1 MNKMKKNN
9 FIKGM
14 LVFAL
19 CFAFCSTGKAQDWKS
34 ILSGVANAI
43 TEGKGSDLASWSIEG
58 TWNYTGPDCKFTSD
72 NLLAKAGGE
81 VASKKVEEKMTGIL
95 EKLGFT
101 EGCSYTFNSDGTYT
115 STVKGRT
122 TSGTYTY
129 DSETKELQLKTKLE
143 LKFNAIVSQNVLAP
157 KKMSLLFKADKVM
170 SLMQTIGSALSSN
183 SSNSVVSTANSLL
196 DEYDG
201 LQLGFALEKQ

>member
-1 MNKMKKNN
+1 MNRNV
-9 FIKGM
+9 IVKGAL
-14 LVFAL
+14 LVAL
-19 CFAFCSTGKAQDWKS
+19 CFAFCGMAQAQDWKS

-43 TEGKGSDLASWSIEG
+43 TDGKAGAAAFSIEG
-58 TWNYTGPDCKFTSD
+58 SWRYASPDCKFTSD

-81 VASKKVEEKMTGIL
+81 VASKKVEEKMTDIL
-95 EKLGFT
+95 DKLGFT
-101 EGCSYTFNSDGTYT
+101 EGCTYTFNEDGTYT

-129 DSETKELQLKTKLE
+129 DSETNELQLKTKLG
-143 LKFNAIVSQNVLAP
+143 LKFNATVSHNVLEP

-170 SLMQTIGSALSSN
+170 SLIQTIGGALGSN
-183 SSNSVVSTANSLL
+183 SSNSVLSTASSLL
-196 DEYDG
+196 NEYDG

>member
-1 MNKMKKNN
+1 MKTRNAMKWVWM
-9 FIKGM
+9 F
-14 LVFAL
+14 VL
-19 CFAFCSTGKAQDWKS
+19 CVGFCNTGKAQDWKS
-34 ILSGVANAI
+34 ILSGVVSAV
-43 TEGKGSDLASWSIEG
+43 TDGKSGDLTSWSIEG

-81 VASKKVEEKMTGIL
+81 VASKKIEEQMTGIL

-101 EGCSYTFNSDGTYT
+101 EGCSYTFNSDGTYS
-115 STVKGRT
+115 STIKGKT

-129 DSETKELQLKTKLE
+129 DSGTQELQLKTKLG
-143 LKFNAIVSQNVLAP
+143 LKFNAVVSQNVLAP

-170 SLMQTIGSALSSN
+170 SLMQTIGSALGSSSSN
-183 SSNSVVSTANSLL
+183 SILSTANSLL